1 MPLIPKKIV
10 SIISDQCINLEERC
24 KGYRKEIFNT
34 IADILDLERQ
44 HRIRAINIQ
53 QKINDQCDA
62 TGRFLAENIAP
73 DK

>member
-10 SIISDQCINLEERC
+10 SIISDQCLNLEERC
-24 KGYRKEIFNT
+24 KGYRKEIINT
-34 IADILDLERQ
+34 IAEILDLERQ

-53 QKINDQCDA
+53 QKIIDKCDA
-62 TGRFLAENIAP
+62 TGRFLAKNNAL

>member
-1 MPLIPKKIV
+1 MPLIQKKIV
-10 SIISDQCINLEERC
+10 SIISEQCRNLESKC
-24 KGYRKEIFNT
+24 PGYRDEIFNT
-34 IADILDLERQ
+34 IADIIELERQ

-53 QKINDQCDA
+53 QKINDKCDA

>member
-10 SIISDQCINLEERC
+10 TIISEQCMNLEERC
-24 KGYRKEIFNT
+24 NGYKSEIFNT
-34 IADILDLERQ
+34 IADILELERM

-53 QKINDQCDA
+53 QKINDKCDA
-62 TGRFLAENIAP
+62 TGRFLAENIAL

>member
-10 SIISDQCINLEERC
+10 SIISNQCMNLEERC
-24 KGYRKEIFNT
+24 NGYREQIFNT

-62 TGRFLAENIAP
+62 TGRLLADNIAP